1 MSETSVVPESLL
13 FVLGIQRSGTTW
25 LANILDSSPDTLLF
39 MEPFAPA
46 YGLFPEL
53 PDQGFFFQSAPAE
66 TMRLL
71 REETYGRLL
80 KRKRLHFARSLID
93 PRWFKIER
101 ATARFFTRFQRYLPA
116 RYERRVAQ
124 FTLLNLNRFED
135 SFPLYPKAEF
145 PRHWV
150 VKELRVAGKI
160 PLLRAAFPDA
170 RYLVVLRSPHATV
183 DSMLR
188 WFARGGLGEVKGE
201 LNSFVEKLE
210 CQRIAEHYGPQIEM
224 ARAGGVAHRAAL
236 YWRVCFEEMVRALE
250 RENANYQVLPY
261 EALASRP
268 QIEARA
274 LLNWAGIPWNATIA
288 AYLEYSTSREVVNP
302 AATNTLRRSS
312 EYYLSWRD
320 KLDPCVYDAVETIV
334 NGSPLVNHLIPFYPL
349 ETAAFP

>member
-53 PDQGFFFQSAPAE
+53 PDQGFFFRSAPAE
-66 TMRLL
+66 TIRLL

-93 PRWFKIER
+93 PRWFKFER

-135 SFPLYPKAEF
+135 SFPLYPKAAF

-150 VKELRVAGKI
+150 VKELRFAGKI

-188 WFARGGLGEVKGE
+188 WFARGGLGEVRGE

-210 CQRIAEHYGPQIEM
+210 CQRIAKCYSAQIDM
-224 ARAGGVAHRAAL
+224 ARAGSIAHRAAL

-250 RENANYQVLPY
+250 REDASYRVLPY

-268 QIEARA
+268 QIETRA
-274 LLNWAGIPWNATIA
+274 LLDWAGIAWTAHLD
-288 AYLEYSTSREVVNP
+288 AYLKHSTGREVENP
-302 AATNTLRRSS
+302 AATNTVRQSVT
-312 EYYLSWRD
+312 YYGAWQAKIPEEVSQ
-320 KLDPCVYDAVETIV
+320 AVDDV
-334 NGSPLVNHLIPFYPL
+334 VDGSRLMKYFGPYYGPERIGD
-349 ETAAFP
+349 